1 MLQYLAIF
9 SVTIIAGRCGTH
21 YHSKGLCYPIYRNVG
36 VLGTVV
42 RGTVVRAT
50 DVRSMWQSCV
60 EIENVYFEGLI

>member
-9 SVTIIAGRCGTH
+9 SITIIGGQRGSH

-36 VLGTVV
+36 VMGAVV
-42 RGTVVRAT
+42 RGT
-50 DVRSMWQSCV
+50 DVRSMWQSSV